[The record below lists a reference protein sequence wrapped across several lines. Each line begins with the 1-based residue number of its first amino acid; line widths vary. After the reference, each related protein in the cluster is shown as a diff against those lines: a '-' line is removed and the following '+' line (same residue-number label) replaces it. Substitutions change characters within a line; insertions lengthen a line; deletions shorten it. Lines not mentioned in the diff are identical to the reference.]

1 MKFRVKRRW
10 WMWAIGIV
18 WNICAVRWF
27 VLGAQ
32 VFAGVIFILE
42 LVVILP
48 EIHRNYEITYRQ
60 FTVKRVFFADISFP
74 CDRITSVENATVFTA
89 WGGRSPVINMN
100 QIVEWS
106 MGTYKITYSANPDGD
121 RRRKIVVVSP
131 KNHKEF
137 INELSRHVDPKVI
150 WLNNKE
156 SAFKKKKDE
165 M

>member
-1 MKFRVKRRW
+1 
-10 WMWAIGIV
+10 
-18 WNICAVRWF
+18 
-27 VLGAQ
+27 
-32 VFAGVIFILE
+32 
-42 LVVILP
+42 
-48 EIHRNYEITYRQ
+48 
-60 FTVKRVFFADISFP
+60 
-74 CDRITSVENATVFTA
+74 
-89 WGGRSPVINMN
+89 MN